1 MDVACARS
9 LVDDTYRR
17 AYGARGAAVFGDYLS
32 NAGPG
37 RATLGYRRAGAE
49 PLFLEAYLDE
59 PIEAL
64 VSARLRRSIQRDAII
79 EIGNLAASNAWSM
92 IALWGEAANDL
103 GDTNDIVVA
112 TLTAPLRRM
121 FGRIGVPIHELVR
134 ADPAKLGPAAAD
146 WGSYYAQDPWVCAG
160 RIAEGQRAIAQF
172 LARRGRET
180 AA

>member
-1 MDVACARS
+1 
-9 LVDDTYRR
+9 
-17 AYGARGAAVFGDYLS
+17 
-32 NAGPG
+32 
-37 RATLGYRRAGAE
+37 
-49 PLFLEAYLDE
+49 
-59 PIEAL
+59 
-64 VSARLRRSIQRDAII
+64 
-79 EIGNLAASNAWSM
+79 WSM

-103 GDTNDIVVA
+103 GDTNDVVVA

-121 FGRIGVPIHELVR
+121 FGRIAVPIHELVR